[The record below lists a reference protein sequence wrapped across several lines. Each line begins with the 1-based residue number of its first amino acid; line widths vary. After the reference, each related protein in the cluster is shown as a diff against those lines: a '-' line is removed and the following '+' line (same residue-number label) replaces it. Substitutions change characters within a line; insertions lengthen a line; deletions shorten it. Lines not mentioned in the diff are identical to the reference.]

1 LLLNDKRG
9 KNKYLYGF
17 KIKVYMN
24 FRLLKFLLALSV
36 FFSIASC
43 RKDDQRPIIPY
54 VYVNITLY
62 PDLLTNE
69 YIPVSGWV
77 YVTGGYR
84 GIIVYRMTSNEFMAY
99 ERTCPYDPDKDCAR
113 VEVESSNITAVDSC
127 CGSQYILTD
136 GSPIRGPSGYS
147 LEQYRTSYDGNQLRI
162 FN

>member
-1 LLLNDKRG
+1 
-9 KNKYLYGF
+9 
-17 KIKVYMN
+17 MN
-24 FRLLKFLLALSV
+24 SRLLKYLPAILV
-36 FFSIASC
+36 FFFVVSC
-43 RKDDQRPIIPY
+43 RKDNQKPEIPY
-54 VYVNITLY
+54 VVVNIQLY
-62 PDLLTNE
+62 PNTLD

-84 GIIVYRMTSNEFMAY
+84 GLIVYRMTDNDFMAY

-147 LEQYRTSYDGNQLRI
+147 LQQYRTSYDGNQLRI